1 MTFVLPWSHALY
13 GITAF
18 LLGASIGSFLNVAIY
33 RLPRGLSVN
42 TPKRSFCPSCKKP
55 IPMIRNIPLVTWL
68 VQRGKCA
75 ECDCR
80 IPIRYFIVE
89 LLTAMVWVGC
99 WFYFDDPSE
108 AIFFML
114 LSSILIAIFAIDIE
128 LMVIPRQLTI
138 AGTIL
143 GLAMAVWHPQFFG
156 ETEWTLS
163 LLKSGFG
170 FAIGWV
176 SLWLVVLLGKLAFG
190 KQKYTFEEPTA
201 WALREPESDEEE
213 LCFVFGDEVIG
224 WSDIFFRKTDKL
236 LINDL
241 KSVRVNGVE
250 RSAELVEIRESEIIV
265 DGEVFPIEKLSSLD
279 GEARRAVVPR
289 EAMGMGDVDLLG
301 MLGACFGPASLLLTI
316 FTACLVSIVWALFNR
331 LGFGKVMP
339 FGPSIIAGAVIWLF
353 WGQDLWQWYLKS
365 MGAW

>member
-1 MTFVLPWSHALY
+1 MTFLLPWAHPLY
-13 GITAF
+13 GFTAL
-18 LLGASIGSFLNVAIY
+18 LLGAAVGSFLNVAIY

-42 TPKRSFCPSCKKP
+42 TPKRSFCPMCKNP
-55 IPMIRNIPLVTWL
+55 IPMWRNIPLVTWL

-75 ECDCR
+75 ECDCA
-80 IPIRYFIVE
+80 IPVRYFVVE
-89 LLTAMVWVGC
+89 LLTALVWVGC
-99 WFYFDDPSE
+99 WFYFDDPSVSV
-108 AIFFML
+108 FFML
-114 LSSILIAIFAIDIE
+114 LSSIFIAISAIDIE

-143 GLAMAVWHPQFFG
+143 GLAMAAWHPEFWG
-156 ETEWTLS
+156 ETEWTRS

-190 KQKYTFEEPTA
+190 KQSYGYDEQTDWMLK
-201 WALREPESDEEE
+201 EPESDEEE
-213 LCFVFGDEVIG
+213 LCFVFGEEVIG

-236 LINDL
+236 LIGDL
-241 KSVRVNGVE
+241 EFVRVDGVE
-250 RSAELVEIRESEIIV
+250 RKVETVVIRENEVTI

-279 GEARRAVVPR
+279 GKARKAVVPR

-316 FTACLVSIVWALFNR
+316 FAACLVSIVWALFNR

-339 FGPSIIAGAVIWLF
+339 FGPSIIAGALFWVF
-353 WGQDLWQWYLKS
+353 WGQELWQWYLQT
-365 MGAW
+365 MGV

>member
-1 MTFVLPWSHALY
+1 M
-13 GITAF
+13 
-18 LLGASIGSFLNVAIY
+18 
-33 RLPRGLSVN
+33 
-42 TPKRSFCPSCKKP
+42 
-55 IPMIRNIPLVTWL
+55 
-68 VQRGKCA
+68 
-75 ECDCR
+75 
-80 IPIRYFIVE
+80 
-89 LLTAMVWVGC
+89 
-99 WFYFDDPSE
+99 
-108 AIFFML
+108 
-114 LSSILIAIFAIDIE
+114 
-128 LMVIPRQLTI
+128 
-138 AGTIL
+138 
-143 GLAMAVWHPQFFG
+143 
-156 ETEWTLS
+156 
-163 LLKSGFG
+163 
-170 FAIGWV
+170 
-176 SLWLVVLLGKLAFG
+176 
-190 KQKYTFEEPTA
+190 
-201 WALREPESDEEE
+201 
-213 LCFVFGDEVIG
+213 FGDEVIG